1 MNIKEIPNEDIDF
14 FKSIFSSKKDSI
26 QDDIIFRI
34 KYIIHLSRCFLLQTK
49 LNKEFLEEYF
59 SGICDS
65 IDIKIENSPKDFVF
79 YTISKKNTADN
90 VFLQSIID
98 YASKIELTSY
108 ISNPDINKDGL
119 SVFSDFTLKN
129 CIPICFLK
137 MKQNQ
142 LIESIYNLVCKYL
155 EININCYKQNLDSIH
170 IYKENFCNLEKETNN
185 QAMSFMGS
193 LVENNIYFG
202 NIIYSVYDK
211 QTNQV
216 QSNEYY
222 GYYQNKYDSPQ
233 EQNSQEQDFEYL
245 YLKYDK
251 NVNQWNILENNSCSN
266 ITKPPLSNF
275 PGISYR
281 FNYCSGKWETVGYF
295 YNEEK
300 DQWIEYDL
308 LYKYYKNSPSG
319 IYNIPAYPYH
329 LNNSNKTPTELA
341 IFEECNKNIQ
351 KKPHWII
358 LYNKETKTWQT
369 TRKELDV
376 NLLQWVDIKFP
387 YSNYKNPLNKSF
399 LYARKLSSFVFFG
412 TNDLT
417 PFEITNEQ
425 VKNKIEISEKDKV
438 LDPINSSLN
447 NTKSPQTEKQNQT
460 PYKKIHIDIDD

>member
-1 MNIKEIPNEDIDF
+1 MNIKEIPNEDIEF

-26 QDDIIFRI
+26 QDDVIFRI
-34 KYIIHLSRCFLLQTK
+34 KYIIHLSHCFLLQHPTK
-49 LNKEFLEEYF
+49 EDFLETLF
-59 SGICDS
+59 SQICDS

-79 YTISKKNTADN
+79 YTISEKNRKDPENA
-90 VFLQSIID
+90 VLSKAIID
-98 YASKIELTSY
+98 HANKIELTSY
-108 ISNPDINKDGL
+108 ISKSDANKDGL
-119 SVFSDFTLKN
+119 SFFSDFTLKN

-142 LIESIYNLVCKYL
+142 LVESIYNLVYHYL
-155 EININCYKQNLDSIH
+155 KQKISIYEQTINSLSHYK
-170 IYKENFCNLEKETNN
+170 KEKFYISEKETNN
-185 QAMSFMGS
+185 QAASS
-193 LVENNIYFG
+193 
-202 NIIYSVYDK
+202 
-211 QTNQV
+211 
-216 QSNEYY
+216 
-222 GYYQNKYDSPQ
+222 

-251 NVNQWNILENNSCSN
+251 KANQWNILEKDLNSVN
-266 ITKPPLSNF
+266 WEIYTAPLSDY

-295 YNEEK
+295 YSFEK

-308 LYKYYKNSPSG
+308 LYKYYKKSPSG
-319 IYNIPAYPYH
+319 IYNIPAYPYYS
-329 LNNSNKTPTELA
+329 NNDKKTPEELMF
-341 IFEECNKNIQ
+341 FEYNKNVQ
-351 KKPHWII
+351 TDSHWNIS
-358 LYNKETKTWQT
+358 YNKETKTWET
-369 TRKELDV
+369 TRTEFDK
-376 NLLQWVDIKFP
+376 NLFLWVDIKFP

-417 PFEITNEQ
+417 PFEIINEQ

-438 LDPINSSLN
+438 LDTINSSLN